1 MRQNEFN
8 GWTNY
13 ETWQANLWIG
23 EAGGLYDDDM
33 DAEMLEELLHE
44 MVGAPETGLAADL
57 FNAWVSEVNLTE
69 IIEAYAEDTQ

>member
-13 ETWQANLWIG
+13 ETWQAKLWLDEVGIDVSVFSD
-23 EAGGLYDDDM
+23 GGLDD
-33 DAEMLEELLHE
+33 LLHA
-44 MVGAPETGLAADL
+44 MVGSPETGLAADI

-69 IIEAYAEDTQ
+69 IIENYTEDSE